1 MDGLIMVV
9 IIMVLYYVLDD
20 VITQFLLAIVLLGI
34 FTKIS
39 NFITVGTINI
49 LYYELI
55 IGILILVCFG
65 KVFWLLKK
73 KGVNHA

>member
-1 MDGLIMVV
+1 MDGIILIAL
-9 IIMVLYYVLDD
+9 ILVLFTLLDD
-20 VITQFLLAIVLLGI
+20 VISQFILAVSLLGI

-39 NFITVGTINI
+39 NFITIGTINI
-49 LYYELI
+49 AYYELI
-55 IGILILVCFG
+55 FGILILACFG